1 MKFKIDNIVK
11 LGIEIWT
18 KAMIGND
25 TLIGQ
30 GLLDLSKLKLG
41 KGEHIQGTGFLTSE
55 YVDIFFNNKP
65 AGRVLL
71 ELQYIAP

>member
-1 MKFKIDNIVK
+1 MKFKVDNIAK

-18 KAMIGND
+18 KALIGND

-30 GLLDLSKLKLG
+30 GLLDLSKLHLS
-41 KGEHIQGTGFLTSE
+41 KGGVVQGNPLIIPE
-55 YVDIFFNNKP
+55 YADVFFNNKP

-71 ELQYIAP
+71 ELQYFAP